1 LFHRAVLQSGGLEPA
16 AAMPD
21 SARERVIQASTQLF
35 EQLGGSD
42 IEHLRTVPLD
52 QVRQAS
58 RVLSGTRPAPGQV
71 HTPANL
77 VWCPTPDGQ
86 VVGADLSCWP
96 ADMPVLFGRT
106 EHEARY
112 FITPSGPYGA
122 PGVDPASI
130 YTPPPS
136 RRWLRSWAASEP
148 TTSWLSFSDLGRTAY
163 AYRFTRVSPGNRRTG
178 ILAHHCA
185 ELPYLFGHLAPTEQY
200 DEVDARVSDTVQYA
214 WTEFARTGVPRNPD
228 GTPWPAGTTTT
239 PLLTV
244 IDDASHS
251 RPLDISPVA
260 ELINSM
266 RTDADEVVCQTLT
279 PKSRAMPA
287 RPEA

>member
-1 LFHRAVLQSGGLEPA
+1 MCANAEPGAGEREKWSLPRYVSNKALLAETRRTVCFGFRGVPYA
-16 AAMPD
+16 APPVGDRRWAWLAALTWV
-21 SARERVIQASTQLF
+21 SRNIQASTQLF

-130 YTPPPS
+130 YTP
-136 RRWLRSWAASEP
+136 
-148 TTSWLSFSDLGRTAY
+148 
-163 AYRFTRVSPGNRRTG
+163 
-178 ILAHHCA
+178 H
-185 ELPYLFGHLAPTEQY
+185 
-200 DEVDARVSDTVQYA
+200 
-214 WTEFARTGVPRNPD
+214 PRDD
-228 GTPWPAGTTTT
+228 G
-239 PLLTV
+239 
-244 IDDASHS
+244 
-251 RPLDISPVA
+251 
-260 ELINSM
+260 
-266 RTDADEVVCQTLT
+266 
-279 PKSRAMPA
+279 
-287 RPEA
+287 

>member
-1 LFHRAVLQSGGLEPA
+1 MAEVLGGQRADDILAHLAGSPYEALAELYTTAIGTEPA
-16 AAMPD
+16 L
-21 SARERVIQASTQLF
+21 AS
-35 EQLGGSD
+35 
-42 IEHLRTVPLD
+42 
-52 QVRQAS
+52 
-58 RVLSGTRPAPGQV
+58 
-71 HTPANL
+71 
-77 VWCPTPDGQ
+77 
-86 VVGADLSCWP
+86 
-96 ADMPVLFGRT
+96 
-106 EHEARY
+106 Y
-112 FITPSGPYGA
+112 
-122 PGVDPASI
+122 
-130 YTPPPS
+130 
-136 RRWLRSWAASEP
+136 RR
-148 TTSWLSFSDLGRTAY
+148 FSDLGRTAY

-266 RTDADEVVCQTLT
+266 RTDADEAVCQTLT